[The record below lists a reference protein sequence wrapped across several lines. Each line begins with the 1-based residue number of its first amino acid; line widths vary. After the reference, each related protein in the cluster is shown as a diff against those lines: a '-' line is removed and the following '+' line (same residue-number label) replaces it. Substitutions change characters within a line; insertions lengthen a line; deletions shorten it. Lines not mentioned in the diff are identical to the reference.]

1 MMVGTEETLRAEM
14 LDAVAT
20 IAPTFEAEAEAS
32 ERLGRLSDVSMQAI
46 RSAGLIGLRTP
57 KVFGGYEADPIAELE
72 VLEAASRADGSAGWC
87 LGILTGSNAMT
98 AAYLPRETAE
108 VIFANGPV
116 PMAGAPTPHGKARP
130 KDDGYVLNGRW
141 AFGSGIHHAE
151 YVMAGAR
158 IEDIPPPAGLR
169 IFVLPRSQVE
179 PVDNWHVAGLRATGS
194 CDYEIHDTFVPESYS
209 FSLTELATGQAKSG
223 GPSYRLGLPGIV
235 SVFHISIPLGIARRA
250 LDEIIGL
257 ATTKRRGILSAV
269 PLAER
274 GMFQSKIG
282 KAELQLASARALAL
296 DVTTRAWEAVQ
307 TGQALAPAVQAE
319 LRGAGTYIT
328 EVAQDI
334 ASMAFHAGGGAA
346 LFDTSPLQRCFRD
359 VHAAGQH
366 FIASDSAYQGLGR
379 FRLGR
384 PDADAML

>member
-1 MMVGTEETLRAEM
+1 MAGTEATLRRQM

-20 IAPTFEAEAEAS
+20 IAPTFEAEAEES
-32 ERLGRLSDVSMQAI
+32 ERLGRLSDASMQAI
-46 RSAGLIGLRTP
+46 RSAGLIGIRTP
-57 KVFGGYEADPIAELE
+57 QVFGGYEADPITELE

-87 LGILTGSNAMT
+87 LGILTGSSAMA
-98 AAYLPRETAE
+98 AAYLSRESAE
-108 VIFANGPV
+108 EIFADGPV
-116 PMAGAPTPHGKARP
+116 SMAGAPTPHGKARP

-158 IEDIPPPAGLR
+158 IEGVPPPAGLR
-169 IFVLPRSQVE
+169 IFILPRSHVQ
-179 PVDNWHVAGLRATGS
+179 PVDNWQVAGLRGTGS
-194 CDYEIHDTFVPESYS
+194 CDYEIHDTFVPTSYS

-235 SVFHISIPLGIARRA
+235 SVFHIGIPLGIARRA
-250 LDEIIGL
+250 LDEVISL
-257 ATTKRRGILSAV
+257 ATTKRRGVLSTV

-274 GMFQSKIG
+274 GVFQSKIG
-282 KAELQLASARALAL
+282 KAELQLASARALGI
-296 DVTTRAWEAVQ
+296 DVTTRAWQAVQ
-307 TGQALAPAVQAE
+307 AGETLAPAVQAE

-328 EVAQDI
+328 EVTQEI

-346 LFDTSPLQRCFRD
+346 LFDSSPLQRCFRD

-384 PDADAML
+384 PDADAMM